1 MSKEIDKRKLVELLQ
16 NLVKIESINPSLVKG
31 AAGET
36 EIALFISDWMEEIG
50 LDTRINF
57 VEPGRPNVIGV
68 LKGTGG
74 GKSLM
79 FNGHIDTVGVDYM
92 TIDPFDPVIKEGR
105 LYGRGSYDMKG
116 GLAASMTAIKAI
128 VDSGI
133 ELGGDIIL
141 AGVCDEEYASIGTEY
156 LMRDIIVDAAVIGEP
171 TGLDIQIAHK
181 GFAWAEIITKGLAA
195 HGSAY
200 EVGIDAIVKMGHV
213 LIGLEALQRILLEEK
228 HNLVGSG
235 SIHASIINGGREL
248 STYPDTCK
256 LELERRLIPGETKKD
271 IKKELEY
278 LIKSL
283 KKADRQFQGDFDITF
298 FRAPMELDPNEEI
311 CKILREETTKLIG
324 KSPNFIGGSGW
335 MDTQIIH
342 EKGIPAL
349 AYGPSGD
356 GAHAAVEWVDLDS
369 VYKASLAQ
377 MELIRRFCR

>member
-1 MSKEIDKRKLVELLQ
+1 VSNKIDKRKLVELLQ
-16 NLVKIESINPSLVKG
+16 NLVKIDSINPSLVHG
-31 AAGET
+31 ASGET
-36 EIALFISDWMEEIG
+36 EIAEFIYGWMEEIG

-57 VEPGRPNVIGV
+57 VEPGRPNVIGI
-68 LKGTGG
+68 LKGIGG

-128 VDSGI
+128 VDSGT
-133 ELGGDIIL
+133 ELRGDIIL
-141 AGVCDEEYASIGTEY
+141 AGVCDEEYASIGTEH
-156 LMRDIIVDAAVIGEP
+156 LMQDIIVDAAVIGEP

-181 GFAWAEIITKGLAA
+181 GFAWAEINTKGLAA

-213 LIGLEALQRILLEEK
+213 LIGLEALQRILQEEK
-228 HNLVGSG
+228 HQLVGPG
-235 SIHASIINGGREL
+235 SIHASVINGGREL

-271 IKKELEY
+271 IEEELEN
-278 LIKSL
+278 LLKSL
-283 KKADRQFQGDFDITF
+283 KKADNKFQGNFNITF
-298 FRAPMELDPNEEI
+298 FRAPMELDPDEMI
-311 CKILREETTKLIG
+311 CKILRDETAKLIG
-324 KSPNFIGGSGW
+324 KSPNFVGGSGW
-335 MDTQIIH
+335 MDTQIIY

-349 AYGPSGD
+349 AYGPSGE

-369 VYKASLAQ
+369 VNKASLAQ
-377 MELIRRFCR
+377 MELIKRFCR